1 MNSPNRWKALR
12 AFALAAFATT
22 GTVLCASTAL
32 LAPVDA
38 RAVASAAAKAEPAPQ
53 QRARFVAPL
62 AGHRLPHASTDEF
75 RRAAYLPTAGG
86 TDKRAASPKDAATT
100 LAPPCPADLAESD
113 EVVLTPA
120 IRDLAESLGRNPVRI
135 YNWVRDHVAFAAT
148 YGSMQGAEATL
159 QARRGNAFDTASLLI
174 ALLRASDV
182 PARYAYGTIE
192 VPAAA
197 AQNWVGGVDVPE
209 AAVALF
215 DQGGIPVQAVSSG
228 GGIAAI
234 RIEHVWVDAWVDFDP
249 SRGAVNRTASAWVP
263 LDASY
268 KQYQYSAGLP
278 IRNDVPVDTNA
289 LATQLAQGATITPDG
304 VAGLDASG
312 LGAAFTDFG
321 NRVATYISVHKPN
334 ATVADVLGSQA
345 IVAEGLPILAGA
357 LPYRTVALGA
367 VYAELPDTLRWKVRY
382 GIYAD
387 TYEHSQDHAIVAL
400 TRSMPA
406 LVGKHLTLSFA
417 GATAADD
424 SRIATQLGASPLP
437 ASLAAAMIRTTAQL
451 ALGDDVIAS
460 DASIPL
466 GTALVGSLAVFEPQ
480 AGAWSETP
488 ESRVVA
494 GETQALTIVGQGVS
508 PAALAAGR
516 DRLADAA
523 TRLSAHDYAGVD
535 RDRFVGDVLGYAGLS
550 YATTVAGVTDL
561 MCRACGIVGHALPT
575 IVRVGTRADVL
586 VANGL
591 PQNLRFPGL
600 ALTVEAIGRTAVAT
614 DGNAQRALAFQ
625 RTYGERAS
633 TYAHLVLDA
642 LFTDA
647 GHAGRASSTVRAL
660 SAAAAAGQTIFHV
673 TGANAAALLPQ
684 IDADAAAVATV
695 RDGVQAGRT
704 ATISR
709 SNIAI
714 DAWNGVGYLLED
726 AASGSGDYEIS
737 GRESAELDVA
747 AGWLPLAFAGPALAV
762 QGDAVAAAMQG
773 TLAAET
779 GYYGTAVALLA
790 DYGTIPWTSF
800 LGAPAA
806 QSQWWLCALW
816 NGLPTGLGDI
826 GTSVVST
833 IVTGDTTTLPG
844 ASQTN
849 SPPYFTSTPVVNGA
863 LGQPYQYFASAL
875 DPDGDALIFQLV
887 GGPTGMSL
895 SAGGLLAW
903 PSPVTGSYPVTL
915 RVSDGHANVEQV
927 FTLTIGQVMPLDLN
941 LAIAPQYVNEGD
953 PITITVATTGGSGTV
968 SKSLTIDGADV
979 PLDGNGQ
986 AHVVANGAG
995 AHAVVAIASDN
1006 RASLT
1011 RSGAFGVHV
1020 DGDTSAPTVQIT
1032 APADGD
1038 VLTAPTS
1045 VTGVVADPNLASW
1058 LLQLSPTGQN
1068 QWRELARG
1076 AGAVSGAL
1084 GTLDPTQ
1091 LTNGQYDLALTA
1103 WDANGRSANTL
1114 EHVLVQGDLKLGAFT
1129 VSFNDI
1135 QLDVGGVPLTI
1146 TRTYDSRKKDQK
1158 GDFGYGWMLSYQN
1171 VTLQRNRPLGE
1182 QWEMYQPGFLTF
1194 CVRPIGKRVV
1204 SIALSDGKV
1213 HQFDVAA
1220 SEECALGQ
1228 VPTVFSMVF
1237 KARPGTTSTL
1247 DALDSGSL
1255 LYQGGTVYD
1264 PDEGI
1269 AFDSSLYQLTT
1280 LENYKY
1286 MLRSSD
1292 GAKTFKVVQITD
1304 PNGQTLVLNA
1314 QGVFA
1319 GNGAALQFT
1328 RDAGGR
1334 ITQVTDPSGRKVKYA
1349 YTTNGDLDSIT
1360 SPLNQVSRNQYA
1372 TVPASL
1378 AHLLTSYTDAAGVQQ
1393 VRNEYD
1399 ASGKLIAQYD
1409 ALGNKVDLSQRD
1421 LDTHTQKVIDRNGNT
1436 ITYTFDDMGNITKIV
1451 GPDGGVTSATFDAF
1465 GNQLTTADPLGR
1477 TTSTTY
1483 DAASGTVLTQT
1494 DALGNTTTSEW
1505 NFFTMFQQHTP
1516 QNLKSTTDALGH
1528 KTNYWYT
1535 DPGMLRSIEDPLGHA
1550 TGFGWSGANFDQLA
1564 QLTDPT
1570 GNVTHYVND
1579 AQGRKTQETDPLGNV
1594 TKYTYDTA
1602 GHLLTTTKIRVV
1614 AGQTQTL
1621 TTTNTVDADGNVL
1634 TTTDALGNVMRNTWT
1649 AQKQLATQTDALG
1662 RLTRYAYDASGRPTQ
1677 TTYPDGAT
1685 ESSAYDANGNTTRQ
1699 VDRAGRATQTAYD
1712 ALNRPTTVTNPDG
1725 TTTGT
1730 TYDAAGQVTD
1740 TADELGRIT
1749 HVDYDAAGRRT
1760 ARTDA
1765 NGHATTFAYDATGK
1779 LTGTTDALS
1788 HTTGYV
1794 YDAANRRTQTT
1805 WPDSTTSKYEYDAAG
1820 RKTKD
1825 TDPANRATQYG
1836 YDANGRLNKVTDAL
1850 GKITQYGYDELG
1862 NKTSQTDALNH
1873 VTSWGYDALGRGTSH
1888 TLPDNRYETMAY
1900 DAVGRLTN
1908 RTDYAGD
1915 ASGLQ
1920 YDTADRVRSQTFVD
1934 GTVLSWTYTPSGQVA
1949 TLTLAKDGQS
1959 KLTKYSYDT
1968 RDRLTDI
1975 ENADQ
1980 SRLHYAYDAVGQ
1992 KVSQTLTTP
2001 DQQSWTIGYTYDDVG
2016 NLKTVTANGQTFTY
2030 TYDDANRKQTREDPN
2045 GVVTQYT
2052 YDANG
2057 RLTGFVAQKGTTI
2070 ISQGTY
2076 TLNPAGQ
2083 RTNLAYV
2090 ASDGATRNLAWTYD
2104 GAGRLTKETR
2114 NLPAHTTSWTLDAVG
2129 NRTNQTKDGT
2139 ASTYTYDVTDRL
2151 TKIIGGDAATYAWDT
2166 NGQLQGKTI
2175 GSGSTAQ
2182 TTAYAFNSRHYLDS
2196 VTKPDGSAI
2205 RFTYAADG
2213 NLESRT
2219 KTSGATTETTHYLV
2233 DPNLAFAQVV
2243 AEYGDDGHASAVYV
2257 YGDELL
2263 LRIEPAQANKASVYH
2278 HDGLGSVVALTDET
2292 GAAIQTYGYD
2302 AWGNRV
2308 ESTGS
2313 DANPYGYAG
2322 ERYDVDT
2329 GLVYLRARWYEPGIG
2344 RFVSEDPAAGNAK
2357 LPASLNK
2364 YQYSNTDPANRV
2376 DPSGLMTMAETSV
2389 AGNIATGLAVS
2400 ALAYIGAK
2408 LFIGAVLDNSTG
2420 TRTFGLW
2427 DAVAVTQFR
2436 AKAASED
2443 RADPLV
2449 DALVQQAVREDGHHT
2464 IPVYVCGSMDQET
2477 SRITRAQHVLIHTEI
2492 AAIAIALDGAEQYAT
2507 RSLGRTRASV
2517 VLRIAQTEA
2526 GRHSITNA
2534 LQQVYDIGGWWGVG
2548 TPPIGNVF
2556 MRERPYFESGAKT
2569 SLPWCSRSGAP

>member
-1 MNSPNRWKALR
+1 MNSPNRVNAVR
-12 AFALAAFATT
+12 AVALATVAAI
-22 GTVLCASTAL
+22 GTLLCASTAL

-38 RAVASAAAKAEPAPQ
+38 RAAQSSSAARAEPVA
-53 QRARFVAPL
+53 QRTRFVAPS
-62 AGHRLPHASTDEF
+62 AGRRLPHASAEEF
-75 RRAAYLPTAGG
+75 RHAAYLLPAGSAG
-86 TDKRAASPKDAATT
+86 KRNAPAKDDPAT
-100 LAPPCPADLAESD
+100 LAPPGPADLAESD

-120 IRDLAESLGRNPVRI
+120 IHDLAESLGRNPVRI

-159 QARRGNAFDTASLLI
+159 QTRRGNAFDTASLLI
-174 ALLRASDV
+174 ALLRASGV

-192 VPAAA
+192 MPAAA

-215 DQGGIPVQAVSSG
+215 DQGGIPVQGIVSG
-228 GGIAAI
+228 GSIAAV

-249 SRGAVNRTASAWVP
+249 SRGAVNRAPAAWVP

-268 KQYQYSAGLP
+268 KQYHYTAGLP
-278 IRNDVPVDTNA
+278 IRNDVAVDANA
-289 LATQLAQGATITPDG
+289 LAAQIGQGATITADG
-304 VAGLDASG
+304 VAGLDTSG

-321 NRVATYISVHKPN
+321 DRVATYVTAHKPN
-334 ATVADVLGSQA
+334 ATVADVLGAQA

-382 GIYAD
+382 GLYAD
-387 TYEHSQDHAIVAL
+387 TYEHSQGNAIVSL

-406 LVGKHLTLSFA
+406 LVGKRITLSFA
-417 GATAADD
+417 GATATDD
-424 SRIATQLGASPLP
+424 ARIATQLDASPLP
-437 ASLAAAMIRTTAQL
+437 ESIAAATIRTKAQL
-451 ALGDDVIAS
+451 AVDAETIAGS
-460 DASIPL
+460 GSVPL

-480 AGAWSETP
+480 TGAWSETP
-488 ESRVVA
+488 EARVVA

-523 TRLSAHDYAGVD
+523 AKLSAHDYANVD
-535 RDRFVGDVLGYAGLS
+535 HDRFVGDVLGYAGLA

-586 VANGL
+586 SANGL
-591 PQNLRFPGL
+591 PQNVRFPGL
-600 ALTVEAIGRTAVAT
+600 ALTVEAIGRTAVAS
-614 DGNAQRALAFQ
+614 DGDPRRALAFQ

-642 LFTDA
+642 LFADA
-647 GHAGRASSTVRAL
+647 SHVGRASSTVRAL
-660 SAAAAAGQTIFHV
+660 GAASAAGQTIFRV
-673 TGANAAALLPQ
+673 TAANATTLLPQ
-684 IDADAAAVATV
+684 INADSAAVATV
-695 RDGVQAGRT
+695 RDAVLAGRS
-704 ATISR
+704 ATISQ
-709 SNIAI
+709 SDVAI

-726 AASGSGDYEIS
+726 ATSGSGDYEIS

-747 AGWLPLAFAGPALAV
+747 AGWLPLALAGPALGV
-762 QGDAVAAAMQG
+762 RGDAVATAVQG

-779 GYYGTAVALLA
+779 TYYGTAVALLA
-790 DYGTIPWTSF
+790 DYGAIPWSSF
-800 LGAPAA
+800 LGASAA

-816 NGLPTGLGDI
+816 KDLPAGLGDI
-826 GTSVVST
+826 GTSIIST
-833 IVTGDTTTLPG
+833 IVTGDTTVLPG
-844 ASQTN
+844 GTQTN
-849 SPPYFTSTPVVNGA
+849 NPPYFTSTPVTNGA
-863 LGQPYQYFASAL
+863 LGQPYQYFASAV
-875 DPDGDALIFQLV
+875 DPDGDALGFQLV
-887 GGPTGMSL
+887 GGPGGMSL
-895 SAGGLLAW
+895 SAGGLLTW
-903 PSPVTGSYPVTL
+903 QSPVTGSYPVTL
-915 RVSDGHANVEQV
+915 RVSDGHANVEQS

-953 PITITVATTGGSGTV
+953 TVTITVATTGGSGAV
-968 SKSLTIDGADV
+968 AKSLTIDSADV

-986 AHVVANGAG
+986 AHVVASGAG
-995 AHAVVAIASDN
+995 AHAVVAVASDN
-1006 RASLT
+1006 RVSLT
-1011 RSGAFGVHV
+1011 RSSAFGVHV
-1020 DGDTSAPTVQIT
+1020 DGDTTAPTVQIT

-1076 AGAVSGAL
+1076 AGAVSGSL

-1103 WDANGRSANTL
+1103 WDANGRSASTL
-1114 EHVLVQGDLKLGAFT
+1114 EHVIVQGDLKLGAFT
-1129 VSFNDI
+1129 VRFNDI

-1158 GDFGYGWMLSYQN
+1158 GDFGYGWTLSYQN

-1182 QWEMYQPGFLTF
+1182 SWEMYQPGFLTF

-1228 VPTVFSMVF
+1228 VPTLFSMVF
-1237 KARPGTTSTL
+1237 NARPGTTSTL
-1247 DALDSGSL
+1247 DALDNTSL

-1269 AFDSSLYQLTT
+1269 ACDSSLYQLTT
-1280 LENYKY
+1280 LENYQY

-1304 PNGQTLVLNA
+1304 PNGQTLTLNA

-1328 RDAGGR
+1328 RDADGR

-1349 YTTNGDLDSIT
+1349 YTASGDLDSIT
-1360 SPLNQVSRNQYA
+1360 SPLNKVSRNQYA
-1372 TVPASL
+1372 SVPAAL
-1378 AHLLTSYTDAAGVQQ
+1378 AHLLTSWTDAAGVQQ
-1393 VRNEYD
+1393 LRNEYD

-1421 LDTHTQKVIDRNGNT
+1421 LDTHTQKVVDRNGNT
-1436 ITYTFDDMGNITKIV
+1436 TTYTFDDQGNITQIV
-1451 GPDGGVTSATFDAF
+1451 NPQGGITSATFDAF
-1465 GNQLTTADPLGR
+1465 GNPLTTTDPLGR
-1477 TTSTTY
+1477 TTSTSY
-1483 DAASGTVLTQT
+1483 DAPSGTVLTQT

-1516 QNLKSTTDALGH
+1516 QNIKSTTDALGH
-1528 KTNYWYT
+1528 KTAFWYT

-1550 TGFGWSGANFDQLA
+1550 TGFGWSGANFDQLS

-1570 GNVTHYVND
+1570 GNVTRYVND
-1579 AQGRKTQETDPLGNV
+1579 AKGRKTQETDPLGNV
-1594 TKYTYDTA
+1594 TKYTYDDA
-1602 GHLLTTTKIRVV
+1602 GHLLTTTKTRIVL
-1614 AGQTQTL
+1614 GQTQTL

-1634 TTTDALGNVMRNTWT
+1634 ATTDALGNISRSSWT

-1662 RLTRYAYDASGRPTQ
+1662 RLTKYAYDASGRQTQ
-1677 TTYPDGAT
+1677 TTYPDGAS
-1685 ESSAYDANGNTTRQ
+1685 ESSAYDPNGNVTRQ
-1699 VDRAGRATQTAYD
+1699 TDRAGRATTTAYD
-1712 ALNRPTTVTNPDG
+1712 ASNRPTTVTNPDG
-1725 TTTGT
+1725 TTTVT

-1740 TADELGRIT
+1740 TTDELGRLT

-1760 ARTDA
+1760 GTTDA
-1765 NGHATTFAYDATGK
+1765 NGHAMSYGYDATGK
-1779 LTGTTDALS
+1779 LTSTTDALS
-1788 HTTGYV
+1788 HTTAYE
-1794 YDAANRRTQTT
+1794 YDAANRKTRTT
-1805 WPDSTTSKYEYDAAG
+1805 WADGTFNLYDYDAAG

-1825 TDPANRATQYG
+1825 TDPANRTTQYG

-1862 NKTSQTDALNH
+1862 NKTSQTDALTH
-1873 VTSWGYDALGRGTSH
+1873 VTQWGYDPLGRATSH

-1900 DAVGRLTN
+1900 DAVGRLIN

-1915 ASGLQ
+1915 ASGYQ
-1920 YDTADRVRSQTFVD
+1920 YDAADRVRSQTFAD

-1959 KLTKYSYDT
+1959 KLTRYSYDL

-1975 ENADQ
+1975 ENADH
-1980 SRLHYAYDAVGQ
+1980 SKLHYVYDAAGQ
-1992 KVSQTLTTP
+1992 KTRFTLTTP
-2001 DQQSWTIGYTYDDVG
+2001 DGQSQVVDYTYDAVG
-2016 NLKTVTANGQTFTY
+2016 NLKTVVANGQTFTY
-2030 TYDDANRKQTREDPN
+2030 TYDDANEKTEREDPN
-2045 GVVTQYT
+2045 GVVTHYT

-2057 RLTGFVAQKGTTI
+2057 RLTGFVAQKDATI
-2070 ISQGTY
+2070 VSQGTY

-2090 ASDGATRNLAWTYD
+2090 APDGVTRNLAWTYD

-2114 NLPAHTTSWTLDAVG
+2114 DLPAHTTSWTLDAVG

-2151 TKIIGGDAATYAWDT
+2151 TKITGGDAATSAWDT
-2166 NGQLQGKTI
+2166 NGQLQSKTA
-2175 GSGSTAQ
+2175 GSGASAQ
-2182 TTAYAFNSRHYLDS
+2182 TTAYTFNSRHYLES
-2196 VTKPDGSAI
+2196 ATLPDGTAI
-2205 RFTYAADG
+2205 RYAYAADG
-2213 NLESRT
+2213 NLETRSRT
-2219 KTSGATTETTHYLV
+2219 QGGVTDTTHYLV

-2243 AEYGDDGHASAVYV
+2243 AEYGDDGHATALYV

-2263 LRIEPAQANKASVYH
+2263 LRIEPAQSDKTTVYH
-2278 HDGLGSVVALTDET
+2278 HDGLGSVVALTDDT

-2308 ESTGS
+2308 ESNGG
-2313 DANPYGYAG
+2313 DINPYSYAG
-2322 ERYDVDT
+2322 ERFDADA
-2329 GLVYLRARWYEPGIG
+2329 GLIYLRARWYQPELG
-2344 RFVSEDPAAGNAK
+2344 RFISADDMDGREAA
-2357 LPASLNK
+2357 PASLNE
-2364 YQYSNTDPANRV
+2364 YMYAN
-2376 DPSGLMTMAETSV
+2376 
-2389 AGNIATGLAVS
+2389 
-2400 ALAYIGAK
+2400 
-2408 LFIGAVLDNSTG
+2408 
-2420 TRTFGLW
+2420 
-2427 DAVAVTQFR
+2427 
-2436 AKAASED
+2436 
-2443 RADPLV
+2443 ADPLNGHDPGGHMDLVEVNISIDIQTSLSTGAQTSGRLILRKFGCELIKVGAEEAVTAVIYVFLDGVTGLPYVGQTTRGV
-2449 DALVQQAVREDGHHT
+2449 DARIAEHIKEAKRTVDQVLARYEVVVEKFGLKDG
-2464 IPVYVCGSMDQET
+2464 I
-2477 SRITRAQHVLIHTEI
+2477 RL
-2492 AAIAIALDGAEQYAT
+2492 AEQKVIDA
-2507 RSLGRTRASV
+2507 LGGIIKDAEGRKLSNV
-2517 VLRIAQTEA
+2517 VNAISKNR
-2526 GRHSITNA
+2526 GRLTAAFNG
-2534 LQQVYDIGGWWGVG
+2534 LC
-2548 TPPIGNVF
+2548 
-2556 MRERPYFESGAKT
+2556 K
-2569 SLPWCSRSGAP
+2569 